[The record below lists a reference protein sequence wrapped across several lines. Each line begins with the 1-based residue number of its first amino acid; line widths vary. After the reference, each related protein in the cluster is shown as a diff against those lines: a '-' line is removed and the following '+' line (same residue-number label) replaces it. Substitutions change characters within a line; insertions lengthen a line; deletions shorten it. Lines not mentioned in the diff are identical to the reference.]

1 MISQQESV
9 PSVLIKFTDG
19 GTDQRNTLEKVR
31 CATICLFRE
40 MDFDMVI
47 LGRCAPGHSY
57 INSAERI
64 MSILNIGLQNV
75 ALQREASS
83 DENEAHFRKCN
94 SMAELREKY
103 PELKQAWLES
113 VEPVQSTIRNRFLR
127 LSLKGES
134 FAALDPISD
143 QDIDIF
149 QRHLRE
155 LFPDLDLDKLVKS
168 QTSKSPSYTSWI
180 ERHCRLRHYT
190 FQVRKCQDSTC
201 CLAPKLPFE
210 NLKWLPDPVL
220 NAKGAHYLPY
230 SEVKLLPE
238 TNETDR
244 PTLKKP
250 KVQQQKKKEV
260 AGTSSN
266 FIIIL

>member
-1 MISQQESV
+1 MTVFQTASPFRHNATLAKLISQQESV

-47 LGRCAPGHSY
+47 LGKCAPGHSY

-94 SMAELREKY
+94 SMAELRDRTKKY

-113 VEPVQSTIRNRFLR
+113 VEPEFKMAS
-127 LSLKGES
+127 
-134 FAALDPISD
+134 
-143 QDIDIF
+143 
-149 QRHLRE
+149 
-155 LFPDLDLDKLVKS
+155 
-168 QTSKSPSYTSWI
+168 
-180 ERHCRLRHYT
+180 
-190 FQVRKCQDSTC
+190 
-201 CLAPKLPFE
+201 
-210 NLKWLPDPVL
+210 
-220 NAKGAHYLPY
+220 
-230 SEVKLLPE
+230 
-238 TNETDR
+238 
-244 PTLKKP
+244 
-250 KVQQQKKKEV
+250 
-260 AGTSSN
+260 
-266 FIIIL
+266 